1 MGRIKNKTLSC
12 FVGALQGVQVIV
24 ELRNDTIIR
33 GLLESAD
40 DGLNLVLNG
49 VTVQKLQGRPT
60 NQDFMFV
67 KGSTIRYIHVPKA
80 VKVATVVED
89 QARRVAALRT
99 MDAVQRGSQPRIAKG
114 VACDGGI
121 TTESI
126 EMAD

>member
-49 VTVQKLQGRPT
+49 VTVQKLQ
-60 NQDFMFV
+60 
-67 KGSTIRYIHVPKA
+67 GSTIRYIHVPKA